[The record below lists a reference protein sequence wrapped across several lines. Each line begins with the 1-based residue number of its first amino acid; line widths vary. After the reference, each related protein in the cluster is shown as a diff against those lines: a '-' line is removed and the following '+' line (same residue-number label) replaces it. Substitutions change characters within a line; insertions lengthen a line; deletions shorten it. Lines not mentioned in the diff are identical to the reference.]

1 MLVVWNIP
9 MLLAW
14 HQHDDLLCT
23 PLLNPPWLSTALPST
38 SQPGFWGRMVSVQEG
53 AVALLL
59 LSRKTA
65 YTNQSC
71 WAHKFRGCLVF
82 MEVDEGE
89 FGSCQ
94 GSQLGLVSA
103 RPHLVKSKC
112 LVTENKSHPLMP
124 LTSCTKSLIA
134 CWYLGKSR
142 YPFRCQFSCKI
153 EIASFVTGSMPRNTS
168 GSRVLAVFVL
178 CSQQET
184 ICW

>member
-1 MLVVWNIP
+1 MTCSAHHCSTHPVWV
-9 MLLAW
+9 LLY
-14 HQHDDLLCT
+14 LL
-23 PLLNPPWLSTALPST
+23 LPSLALE
-38 SQPGFWGRMVSVQEG
+38 EG
-53 AVALLL
+53 WCLCRRG

-65 YTNQSC
+65 YTNQSGQ
-71 WAHKFRGCLVF
+71 AHKFRGCIVF
-82 MEVDEGE
+82 MELCEGE

-94 GSQLGLVSA
+94 RSQLGLVSA

-112 LVTENKSHPLMP
+112 LATENKPCPLMP
-124 LTSCTKSLIA
+124 LTSCTKSLTA

-142 YPFRCQFSCKI
+142 YPLRCQLSCKI